1 MVLSNRCLFFI
12 QSIAFKQHSSDKT
25 IVPFIRPLPPSDF
38 YTFELLAEIIFQI
51 TPKLLYSLNQQT
63 VRVHGRAIRSEE
75 DHPRCSGMGWDK
87 SAHFL
92 GNRLAE
98 AGLFLRGVCDNINRL

>member
-1 MVLSNRCLFFI
+1 MRHDDASAELRGLLV
-12 QSIAFKQHSSDKT
+12 
-25 IVPFIRPLPPSDF
+25 IVVVVCWP
-38 YTFELLAEIIFQI
+38 TAE
-51 TPKLLYSLNQQT
+51 KKAAQQT